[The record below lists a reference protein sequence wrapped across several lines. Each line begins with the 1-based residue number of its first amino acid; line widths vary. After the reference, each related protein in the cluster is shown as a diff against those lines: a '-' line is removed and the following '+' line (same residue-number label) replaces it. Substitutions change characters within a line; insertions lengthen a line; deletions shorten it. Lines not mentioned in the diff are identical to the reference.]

1 VDISRQIR
9 VIILRLANESDLPL
23 MLAWRNHELVRQ
35 GMYTQGFSNPHLI
48 TWQEHLSWWK
58 SRNKDWRTFIIELKE
73 DDILRPV
80 GVVTISQLDNWN
92 SEIGLYVGEITLWG
106 QSVGARALY
115 LALEWLREYGCRK
128 VHTTILKNNPSS
140 RALFKKMGFEEIGKA
155 REGEI
160 AVELYLI

>member
-1 VDISRQIR
+1 
-9 VIILRLANESDLPL
+9 
-23 MLAWRNHELVRQ
+23 
-35 GMYTQGFSNPHLI
+35 
-48 TWQEHLSWWK
+48 
-58 SRNKDWRTFIIELKE
+58 
-73 DDILRPV
+73 
-80 GVVTISQLDNWN
+80 
-92 SEIGLYVGEITLWG
+92 VGEITLWG